1 MGHIPEGEL
10 ALFAFDPTAQSD
22 AEREAIERHTAV
34 CGQCRTRLDFFAV
47 TEADLTDA
55 DIWEESLG
63 SATRDSLFAYASQIA
78 DEDNEA
84 DEMLQ
89 PLFAAPAKTAWTN
102 LHRQRR
108 FLTGGVARRLSAH
121 AHDLCE
127 SEPLEALTF
136 ADAAISVAEAL
147 SEDEYPAN
155 TVYEMRG
162 TAWRERAS
170 ALMFLGDFPGALDS
184 VAHAERAYKKLTS
197 PSLGLASSALVRA
210 GICYCQQRFR
220 EAATLA
226 TDAELAF
233 AHLGEDERRVSALYL
248 RATILFE
255 TRDLEGASVLFDRL
269 AAYGEVMNNPR
280 WIGRAL
286 NGLGNCA
293 IERGDIG
300 MASVHLHKVRA
311 LFSEVGSTG
320 DQLSADWGIGRL
332 LLHAGKS
339 SDAVWR
345 LRDVAAEFEKL
356 GMVTD
361 SALVGLDVAEGLL
374 ALGETRQIVDLA
386 AHVFGVFKD
395 AGMLTG
401 ALTAMAYIKEAAAAG
416 TLTSND
422 VQVVR
427 EFLRRVERQPD
438 LLFVPPP
445 PNIS

>member
-147 SEDEYPAN
+147 SEDEYPSN

-162 TAWRERAS
+162 TAWKERAN
-170 ALMFLGDFPGALDS
+170 AQMMLGDCRGALDS
-184 VAHAERAYKKLTS
+184 LDHAERAYRKLTS
-197 PSLGLASSALVRA
+197 STLGLGTVALVRA
-210 GICYCQQRFR
+210 GVLYQQQRLD
-220 EAATLA
+220 EAAA
-226 TDAELAF
+226 MAERAEHAF
-233 AHLGEDERRVSALYL
+233 AHLGDEERRMSALYL
-248 RATILFE
+248 RGTIKYEARDLVAAATIFSHV
-255 TRDLEGASVLFDRL
+255 TDYAEGIQNA
-269 AAYGEVMNNPR
+269 R
-280 WIGRAL
+280 WMLRAL
-286 NGLGNCA
+286 NALGKCEM
-293 IERGDIG
+293 ERGNIG
-300 MASVHLHKVRA
+300 EAGMHLHKA
-311 LFSEVGSTG
+311 LVILRDGGPANERVSTE
-320 DQLSADWGIGRL
+320 WGIARL
-332 LLHAGKS
+332 MLLAGKPKE
-339 SDAVWR
+339 AICR
-345 LRDVAAEFEKL
+345 LTDVAAEFETR

-361 SALVGLDVAEGLL
+361 AALVRLQIAEAHLS
-374 ALGETRQIVDLA
+374 LGEARQIVGLA
-386 AHVFGVFKD
+386 KRLFDVFKN

-401 ALTAMAYIKEAAAAG
+401 ALTAIAYIKEAAAAG
-416 TLTSND
+416 TLTAED
-422 VQVVR
+422 LQTVQT
-427 EFLRRVERQPD
+427 FLRRVERQPD
-438 LLFVPPP
+438 LLFLPPP
-445 PNIS
+445 RVN